1 MQENCKNCKLGR
13 FCEENNATKANC
25 NYAKPKEDEI
35 QENVL
40 EEMRY

>member
-1 MQENCKNCKLGR
+1 MQENCNNCKLGR
-13 FCEENNATKANC
+13 FCEENNVIKANC
-25 NYAKPKEDEI
+25 KYAKPKEEKI

>member
-13 FCEENNATKANC
+13 FCEENNAIKANC